1 MSVPRATILPLL
13 LLALALP
20 AVARPPHPDAGAA
33 VPGWIPV
40 TARVARPAIH
50 ALGPVRLR
58 DLPPHVARPGTRPV
72 LVPNVFPAPTEIP
85 GNRPGRRS
93 PLGVTDD
100 GGQRLVLVD
109 GAGPGGPGTLD
120 EASIPAIDVRFD
132 GPYDGG
138 VAPPD
143 PVMAPGSRHVVVLV
157 NLVMAVYDKQ
167 GTRLSGP
174 TSLRTFFGIPSGFN
188 VFDPVAVPDPFR
200 DRFVVGV
207 AARNAADQD
216 SRIYLAFSDSDDATG
231 TWHRFWIDADAGQDG
246 NWADYP
252 AIGLDRLAVYVTA
265 NMFNSSNSYRNAT
278 LFVVD
283 KEDGYA
289 GRQPDVTTMI
299 DVRTS
304 GGGSPY
310 RLRPAYV
317 PEATPGD
324 AYFLVYGN
332 NAFANSFEVFRLT
345 GDRFANPS
353 LAARSVGLPGTYF
366 APGDADQPG
375 DTGVPTLGANPW
387 NVFWRSDGTLWTAQA
402 ISGNGQVAVWV
413 HEFDVSGETPTR
425 LRTWELS
432 APGKDSYFPHVIP
445 DTEDDDF
452 ALMTAFSSD
461 DTFVTGRYW
470 NVGEDGTVRAAE
482 LLVEGSR
489 INGSERHGDYF
500 AMYPDP
506 VDRNRVWMIAQ
517 YMKNSTFSGNS
528 IVASALFE
536 EAAPPASP
544 PPVPDGKD
552 VAGEEV
558 RVRKNGDGT
567 VTITWDASTC
577 PAPGNHLV
585 WYDLGAIASY
595 QVTAETCAIGT
606 SGSWTG
612 NAPAGNV
619 AVIVVSDDDATV
631 EGSHGLDSA
640 GGERPSVSSSCG
652 FTTKDT
658 TGTCSSP

>member
-1 MSVPRATILPLL
+1 MNARRVALL
-13 LLALALP
+13 AFLSLALAFP
-20 AVARPPHPDAGAA
+20 AAARPPHPDAGTTPAGW
-33 VPGWIPV
+33 VPV
-40 TARVARPAIH
+40 STRVARPGVH
-50 ALGPVRLR
+50 RLGPVRLR
-58 DLPPHVARPGTRPV
+58 DLPAYVPRAGERPV
-72 LVPNVFPAPTEIP
+72 LIPNVFPGSAEIP
-85 GNRPGRRS
+85 GDRPGRREAS
-93 PLGVTDD
+93 GTSEAAN
-100 GGQRLVLVD
+100 QRLVLVQ
-109 GAGPGGPGTLD
+109 PERPTTPTTLD
-120 EASIPAIDVRFD
+120 EGTLPAIDVRFD

-174 TSLRTFFGIPSGFN
+174 TSLRTFFGIPAGFN
-188 VFDPVAVPDPFR
+188 IFDPVAVPDPFR
-200 DRFVVGV
+200 DRLVVGV
-207 AARNAADQD
+207 AARKAADED
-216 SRIYLAFSDSDDATG
+216 SRIYLAFSDSNDATG
-231 TWHRFWIDADAGQDG
+231 TWHRFWIDADAGQPG

-265 NMFNSSNSYRNAT
+265 NMFSSSNSYRNAS
-278 LFVVD
+278 LFIVD
-283 KEDGYA
+283 KEAGYA
-289 GRQPDVTTMI
+289 GETPDVTTMI

-317 PEATPGD
+317 PAATPGD

-353 LAARSVGLPGTYF
+353 LTARSVALPGNYF

-387 NVFWRSDGTLWTAQA
+387 NVFWRDDGTLWTAQA
-402 ISGNGQVAVWV
+402 ISGSQVTVWV

-425 LRTWELS
+425 VRTWELS
-432 APGKDSYFPHVIP
+432 IPGKDSFFPHVIP

-452 ALMTAFSSD
+452 ALMTAFCAE

-470 NVGEDGTVRAAE
+470 NVGADGTVRAAE
-482 LLVEGSR
+482 LLVDGTR
-489 INGSERHGDYF
+489 VNGSDRHGDYF

-506 VDRNRVWMIAQ
+506 SDRNRLWMIAQ
-517 YMKNSTFSGNS
+517 YMKNSSFSGNS

-552 VAGEEV
+552 VSGEEI

-577 PAPGNHLV
+577 PAPGNHLA
-585 WYDLGAIASY
+585 WYDLAAIASY
-595 QVTAETCAIGT
+595 QVTSETCAIGT

-619 AVIVVSDDDATV
+619 GVIVVSDDDATV
-631 EGSHGLDSA
+631 EGSHGVDSS
-640 GGERPSVSSSCG
+640 GNERPSVSSSCG
-652 FTTKDT
+652 FTSKDT
-658 TGTCSSP
+658 TGTCAP

>member
-1 MSVPRATILPLL
+1 MTARSLPVPLL
-13 LLALALP
+13 LLPALLLP
-20 AVARPPHPDAGAA
+20 AGARPPHPDSG
-33 VPGWIPV
+33 
-40 TARVARPAIH
+40 TARAGWAPVAARVGRPSVH
-50 ALGPVRLR
+50 DLGPIRLR
-58 DLPPHVARPGTRPV
+58 DLPPHVPQPGRAPV
-72 LVPNVFPAPTEIP
+72 LVPNVFPEPAEIP
-85 GNRPGRRS
+85 GDRPGRREPAAS
-93 PLGVTDD
+93 
-100 GGQRLVLVD
+100 GGNGDERLVLVEAPGPAPSPAAT
-109 GAGPGGPGTLD
+109 GA
-120 EASIPAIDVRFD
+120 SFPAIDVRFD

-157 NLVMAVYDKQ
+157 NLVMAVYDRQ

-174 TSLRTFFGIPSGFN
+174 TSLRSFFGIPAGFN

-207 AARNAADQD
+207 AARKAADQD
-216 SRIYLAFSDSDDATG
+216 SRIYLAFSDGNDATG

-265 NMFNSSNSYRNAT
+265 NMFSSSDAYRNAT
-278 LFVVD
+278 LFIVD
-283 KEDGYA
+283 KDAAYA
-289 GRQPDVTTMI
+289 GQDPAVTTLI

-317 PEATPGD
+317 PAATPGD

-332 NAFANSFEVFRLT
+332 NAFASSFEIFRLT

-353 LAARSVGLPGTYF
+353 LSASPVGLPGSYF
-366 APGDADQPG
+366 APGDANQPG
-375 DTGVPTLGANPW
+375 ETGVPTLGANPW

-402 ISGNGQVAVWV
+402 ISGSGQIAVWV
-413 HEFDVSGETPTR
+413 HEFDVSGTTPTR
-425 LRTWELS
+425 VRTWELS
-432 APGKDSYFPHVIP
+432 VPGEDSYFPHVVP

-452 ALMTAFSSD
+452 ALLTAFSGD
-461 DTFVTGRYW
+461 DTYVTGRYW
-470 NVGEDGTVRAAE
+470 NVGADGSVRAAE
-482 LLVEGSR
+482 LLVEGTR
-489 INGSERHGDYF
+489 VNGSGRHGDYF

-506 VDRNRVWMIAQ
+506 SDRNRVWMIAQ
-517 YMKNSTFSGNS
+517 YMKNSSFSGNS
-528 IVASALFE
+528 IVASVPFE
-536 EAAPPASP
+536 EAAPPPSP

-558 RVRKNGDGT
+558 HVRRNGDGT
-567 VTITWDASTC
+567 LTVTWDASTC

-595 QVTAETCAIGT
+595 QVTAETCAVGT

-631 EGSHGLDSA
+631 EGSHGVDSA
-640 GGERPSVSSSCG
+640 GNERPSVSSSCG
-652 FTTKDT
+652 FTSKDT
-658 TGTCSSP
+658 SGTCTP